1 MANFRVTAGPEAATI
16 IYLQPDG
23 ARQEVVARVGRSVME
38 AALQANV
45 PGIEAK
51 CRGNCCCVTCHVY
64 IDPVWSAVLG
74 PPGAMEESM
83 LDFAEGA
90 DARSRLACQ
99 VRITALCDGLVV
111 ATPPEQRV
119 LGL

>member
-1 MANFRVTAGPEAATI
+1 MAILRVTAGTGAATI

-23 ARQEVVARVGRSVME
+23 TRQEVVARVGRSVME
-38 AALQANV
+38 VALQASV

-51 CRGNCCCVTCHVY
+51 CRGNGCCVTCHVY
-64 IDPVWSAVLG
+64 IDPVWFAVLG

-83 LDFAEGA
+83 LDFAEGV

-99 VRITALCDGLVV
+99 VRIKAFCDGLVV
-111 ATPPEQRV
+111 LTPPEQRV